1 VNNLDKL
8 FKNPELR
15 RAVRKTQILELLAVT
30 CCYTVTNEKGT
41 PSELVK
47 EGLVMSKDQIQTF
60 YRLFF
65 FVHQCFLSLV
75 DLIIKR
81 LPPEST
87 RNIWAHSLSAILLNK
102 SCEKL
107 LKSKQAVD
115 FLTESNE
122 TIIEFIKKVKLDE
135 KKANEMRLSIK
146 LSQGS

>member
-1 VNNLDKL
+1 V
-8 FKNPELR
+8 
-15 RAVRKTQILELLAVT
+15 LLIGIPLLTSRVG
-30 CCYTVTNEKGT
+30 VGT
-41 PSELVK
+41 ALVWWW
-47 EGLVMSKDQIQTF
+47 
-60 YRLFF
+60 
-65 FVHQCFLSLV
+65 
-75 DLIIKR
+75 
-81 LPPEST
+81 EST

-122 TIIEFIKKVKLDE
+122 TIIDFIKKVKLDE